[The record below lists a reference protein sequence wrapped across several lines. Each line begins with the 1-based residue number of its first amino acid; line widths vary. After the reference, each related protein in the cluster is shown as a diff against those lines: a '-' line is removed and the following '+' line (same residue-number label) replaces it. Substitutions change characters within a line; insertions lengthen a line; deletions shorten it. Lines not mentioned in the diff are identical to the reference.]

1 MSKTAKIWLAVG
13 AALVVLGS
21 ILFVGAM
28 ATCDWDFT
36 KLSTVTYVTN
46 TYKPRGE
53 FDKISID
60 AATTEIELVLTDEEA
75 CRIVC
80 VEAEKVKHSASVEN
94 GTLVIDTVDTRK
106 WYDHI
111 CISLGTP
118 KMTVYLPQ
126 SEYAS
131 LVIETNTGDIT
142 IARDFSFQTVEIE
155 GDTSD
160 LDCFASVADTMKVE
174 LSTGDIY
181 VDTVTAGRLDLTT
194 DTGDIKICSA
204 TVEQDVELE
213 TDTGA
218 ITLENVVAAGRLSVQ
233 SDTGDVRFE
242 GSDAIRI
249 TVKTSTG
256 DVSGTLRSEKVFI
269 TETSTGRI
277 SVPKTAT
284 GGTCEITTSTGDIN
298 IRIQQ

>member
-21 ILFVGAM
+21 ILFAGAM

-60 AATTEIELVLTDEEA
+60 AATTEIEMVLTEEDA

-80 VEAEKVKHSASVEN
+80 FEAEKVKHSASVEN

-131 LVIETNTGDIT
+131 LQIETNTGDIT
-142 IARDFSFQTVEIE
+142 IARDFSFQTVAVE

-160 LDCFASVADTMKVE
+160 VDCFASVTNAMEVE

-181 VDTVTAGRLDLTT
+181 VNATTVGHLDLTT
-194 DTGDIKICSA
+194 DTGDIKIHSA
-204 TVEQDVELE
+204 NVKQDVEIE

-218 ITLENVVAAGRLSVQ
+218 ITLKNVVAAGRLSAQ

-242 GSDAIRI
+242 DSDAARI

-256 DVSGTLRSEKVFI
+256 DVSGTLLSEKVFI

-284 GGTCEITTSTGDIN
+284 GGTCEITTSTGDIS